1 MIRLESV
8 IKKENE
14 RKKNYLR
21 KYKESVSREKAILDE
36 IQRLR
41 MDKMFPSVVNDG
53 MPHAGDC
60 GDLSDYMVLMDRQIE
75 NLKRERLEKMK
86 IYTDIENRIRA
97 MDEETEKEIL
107 RLKYIMGV
115 SFEEIAVKLNYSY
128 RHVTRLHGDA
138 LQNFIL

>member
-1 MIRLESV
+1 MEST

-14 RKKNYLR
+14 RKKEYLR
-21 KYKESVSREKAILDE
+21 KYKESVSRERAILDE

-53 MPHAGDC
+53 MPHASEC

-75 NLKRERLEKMK
+75 KLKRERLEKMK
-86 IYTDIENRIRA
+86 IYADIENRICA
-97 MDEETEKEIL
+97 MDDETEKEIL
-107 RLKYIMGV
+107 RLKYIKGN
-115 SFEEIAVKLNYSY
+115 SFEKIAVQMNYSY
-128 RHVTRLHGDA
+128 RHVIRLHGDA